1 MRYISPLNEFE
12 IGVLEEYKNNSS
24 SRRERIRAEAL
35 LLSNKK
41 YKIKEISEIV
51 NHDRDTIS
59 SWFKKYEEHG
69 LGSIS
74 DAARSGRPP
83 KLNEINQIL
92 ALSSVAETPTSLK
105 AVIAKISEE
114 LKINISVLTLKR
126 ILKKFG
132 ISWKRVRKSLKS
144 RRDDEEYQ
152 RVKEEI
158 KELIMKAK
166 KKA

>member
-1 MRYISPLNEFE
+1 M
-12 IGVLEEYKNNSS
+12 
-24 SRRERIRAEAL
+24 
-35 LLSNKK
+35 
-41 YKIKEISEIV
+41 
-51 NHDRDTIS
+51 
-59 SWFKKYEEHG
+59 
-69 LGSIS
+69 
-74 DAARSGRPP
+74 
-83 KLNEINQIL
+83 